1 MLCVIFLYSNKNIMI
16 KNILPLLFLTCI
28 FYSCKQEINNKNSF
42 TVTKVTDS
50 VYSIISPNLGL
61 PTPENKGWNSN
72 SHFIITKR
80 GVLLFDSGSS
90 ETIGFKIKKAIQ
102 KVTNLPVLWIVNS
115 HSHADHWLG
124 NAAFKETVVEII
136 ASNKTHKSMK
146 KYGKEDVEF
155 YFQVTKGTIGD
166 TKLMFPTVL
175 LNHGQKRKFGEIDV
189 EFIFSNDGHSP
200 GDLLMWLPKQKI
212 IFGGDVLSS
221 DWMPM
226 ITNYKNVLNLVSTLN
241 FIANLNPTIVLTG
254 HGNASTE
261 ESIKRDADLLS
272 IVWKQVKSD
281 FEKGKNFNETL
292 ENIKAKLEPKY
303 KSLYKDFNSEIKRHV
318 NLMYKLQQ

>member
-1 MLCVIFLYSNKNIMI
+1 MSQKDLIKIIKHILYIFVL
-16 KNILPLLFLTCI
+16 I
-28 FYSCKQEINNKNSF
+28 FNCSCSTNSDSDF
-42 TVTKVTDS
+42 EVTTIAQN
-50 VYSIISPNLGL
+50 VYSIVSPSKGL

-72 SHFIITKR
+72 IHFVVTGK
-80 GVLLFDSGSS
+80 GVLLFDTGSS
-90 ETIGFKIKKAIQ
+90 ESIGNKIKKAI
-102 KVTNLPVLWIVNS
+102 KTVTNQPVRWIINS

-226 ITNYKNVLNLVSTLN
+226 ITDHKNVPNLVSTLYK
-241 FIANLNPTIVLTG
+241 IANLNPTIVLTG
-254 HGNASTE
+254 HGNATTV

-292 ENIKAKLEPKY
+292 ENIKAKLGPKY

>member
-124 NAAFKETVVEII
+124 NSAFNKAKII
-136 ASNKTHKSMK
+136 TSKHALSTMK
-146 KYGKEDVEF
+146 KYGKEDVKF
-155 YFQVTKGTIGD
+155 YHKVSKGTIGETTLKYPTELISED
-166 TKLMFPTVL
+166 TKTS
-175 LNHGQKRKFGEIDV
+175 FGSTEV
-189 EFIFSNDGHSP
+189 EFIFSPNAHSE
-200 GDLLMWLPKQKI
+200 GDLLMWLPHQKVVL
-212 IFGGDVLSS
+212 GGDVLSS
-221 DWMPM
+221 TWMPI
-226 ITNYKNVLNLVSTLN
+226 ITNPKHIKDLIITLN
-241 FIANLNPTIVLTG
+241 MVDKLQPEHVLTG
-254 HGNASTE
+254 HGNNASK
-261 ESIKRDADLLS
+261 SVLKRDINFLVS
-272 IVWKQVKSD
+272 IQEQIKEAHINKKSIP
-281 FEKGKNFNETL
+281 EAIQIVTESLKPVYQSMYKNFDSEIIRYITM
-292 ENIKAKLEPKY
+292 
-303 KSLYKDFNSEIKRHV
+303 LYKVK
-318 NLMYKLQQ
+318 